1 MTFFKILSKKNRL
14 KIGLIVIL
22 TILLSTLEF
31 LVFSFIEPIINSFSQ
46 NNSSQKISLFFTNN
60 LGLKELL
67 IFFFILYLIRISTAI
82 TLSYLRN
89 FTLKKIFDE
98 ISSKILT
105 GYLNQRFIFFL
116 SRRYSKLLSNITIEV
131 NKFTNHYIE
140 SVIYIFTESFIVLT
154 IVIFLFVSYF
164 TATFLLVIFIFFS
177 FGIFY
182 FFYKDRFKDLG
193 EQRSIQDSNRMEIL
207 KNIFDT
213 IQIVKLY
220 HQEDLLRNSF
230 SKSSKILSKS
240 DFHLRFASE
249 LPKNFIELLLLI
261 VISLMIF
268 FFYFVQNY
276 DKPQIFSML
285 GLYAIAMF
293 RLVPSCN
300 RIFHSLNSIKFFKPS
315 VEIISNEL
323 NLPKLENNTVN
334 GKSLK
339 MNRSIKLDKI
349 NFKFPNTEKNIL
361 RNLNLEIRKNEII
374 GITGPSGSGKST
386 LLNIICGLLDPS
398 SGQITLDGNELNE
411 KNFINFQNRIGLVP
425 QKNFLIN
432 DTILKNIVLNDEGSH
447 DEEML
452 EKSIEL
458 SNLAEV
464 IAAKA
469 EGLNYLVGNDGMNL
483 SGGQQ
488 QRICLARSLYK
499 NSDLLILDEA
509 TSALDKE
516 NSKSILNSVKN
527 LKNKNISVVLVT
539 HNNIHLEICEK
550 IYHLINGELKEFKK
564 N

>member
-1 MTFFKILSKKNRL
+1 MSFLKILSKKNRL

-22 TILLSTLEF
+22 TIILSTLEF

-46 NNSSQKISLFFTNN
+46 NASNKKINLFFTNN
-60 LGLKELL
+60 LELKELL
-67 IFFFILYLIRISTAI
+67 IFFFILYLIRICAAI
-82 TLSYLRN
+82 SLSYLRS

-98 ISSKILT
+98 ISLKILT
-105 GYLNQRFIFFL
+105 NYLNQKFIFFL
-116 SRRYSKLLSNITIEV
+116 SRRYSQLLSNITIEV

-140 SVIYIFTESFIVLT
+140 SSIHIFTESFIVLT
-154 IVIFLFVSYF
+154 IVVFLFTSYF

-177 FGIFY
+177 FGVFY
-182 FFYKDRFKDLG
+182 YFYKNRFKNLG
-193 EQRSIQDSNRMEIL
+193 EQRSLQDSNRMEIL

-220 HQEDLLRNSF
+220 KQEDLLRNSF
-230 SKSSKILSKS
+230 YKSSKILSKS

-261 VISLMIF
+261 VISFMIF
-268 FFYFVQNY
+268 FFYFVQSY
-276 DKPQIFSML
+276 DKAQIFSML
-285 GLYAIAMF
+285 GLYAVAMF

-315 VEIISNEL
+315 VKIISNEL
-323 NLPKLENNTVN
+323 NLPKLITQSDD
-334 GKSLK
+334 GTSLK
-339 MNRSIKLDKI
+339 MNESIKLNKI
-349 NFKFPNTEKNIL
+349 NFKFPNTEESIL
-361 RNLNLEIRKNEII
+361 KNLNLEIHKNEII

-398 SGQITLDGNELNE
+398 SGQIILDGNQLNE

-432 DTILKNIVLNDEGSH
+432 DTIYKNIVLNDEGSH
-447 DEEML
+447 NKEML
-452 EKSIEL
+452 ERSIKL
-458 SNLAEV
+458 SNLDTV
-464 IAAKA
+464 IKSKD

-499 NSDLLILDEA
+499 NPDLLILDEA

-516 NSKSILNSVKN
+516 NAKSILNSVKN
-527 LKNKNISVVLVT
+527 LKEKNISVVLVT
-539 HNNIHLEICEK
+539 HNSIHLEICDK
-550 IYHLINGELKEFKK
+550 VYHLNNGELKKLK
-564 N
+564 